1 VKRKPTPPG
10 GRAQRPASKRSPR
23 SGWLS
28 KARAEWATGKRGKL
42 TTRRLG
48 RQAASDDLVSQEHC
62 WDLAAKFA
70 HESGDVPDRY
80 EEITSELLAERY
92 TQTDGKRYSL
102 STVLRDQYESDTVL
116 EEFLRTFGKWIGEY
130 VSDCIHEH
138 SFGFTPLYR
147 QIVPRHTWKLCGH
160 KVTRELLTALAEEYV
175 RDREGLLQ
183 FLNAIFK
190 RWQKDHRPDS
200 LLRMKVVIEQHADDV
215 EHRRIAQ
222 RLDRIGAVAKGSAVP
237 GTSANRKL
245 RSNIKKIRSR
255 DRKSA
260 AEKKT
265 KALAREATRATELK
279 TWLECPSCCSK
290 WVDGISIC
298 PHCKVAVKK
307 KRR

>member
-1 VKRKPTPPG
+1 LR
-10 GRAQRPASKRSPR
+10 
-23 SGWLS
+23 
-28 KARAEWATGKRGKL
+28 
-42 TTRRLG
+42 
-48 RQAASDDLVSQEHC
+48 
-62 WDLAAKFA
+62 
-70 HESGDVPDRY
+70 
-80 EEITSELLAERY
+80 
-92 TQTDGKRYSL
+92 
-102 STVLRDQYESDTVL
+102 TVLSSKYESDAAL
-116 EEFLRTFGKWIGEY
+116 KEFLPEFAKWIGEY
-130 VSDCIHEH
+130 ASDCIHEH

-147 QIVPRHTWKLCGH
+147 QIVPRHNWILSGH

-175 RDREGLLQ
+175 RDRKGLLQ

-190 RWQKDHRPDS
+190 RWQKIDRPDS
-200 LLRMKVVIEQHADDV
+200 LHRMKVVIEQHADDV
-215 EHRRIAQ
+215 PYHRIAQ

-290 WVDGISIC
+290 
-298 PHCKVAVKK
+298 
-307 KRR
+307 